1 MSVRVR
7 FEKKEGCYVLI
18 SDFFDGTFSELIMCH
33 QVGHFV
39 NNCNFYGVRF
49 AKMLEPLM
57 DRRAKLERTKRLH
70 QFLRDIEDEK
80 MWISEKLPLAQSTE
94 YGNSLLSVQM
104 LQKKNKSLQ
113 NEVDSHEPRVI
124 SVVDLGLSMIEEG
137 HPQSD
142 EFQKLIDELN
152 TLWAELLAAVQARKD
167 RLELSELT
175 QQVCSFLCTSRFY

>member
-1 MSVRVR
+1 
-7 FEKKEGCYVLI
+7 
-18 SDFFDGTFSELIMCH
+18 
-33 QVGHFV
+33 
-39 NNCNFYGVRF
+39 
-49 AKMLEPLM
+49 MLEPLIE
-57 DRRAKLERTKRLH
+57 RRAKLERTKRLH

-80 MWISEKLPLAQSTE
+80 MWIAEKLPQAQSTA

-113 NEVDSHEPRVI
+113 NEVDSHEPRII

-142 EFQKLIDELN
+142 EFQKLIDDLN
-152 TLWAELLAAVQARKD
+152 TRWAELLAAVQARKD

-175 QQVCSFLCTSRFY
+175 QQVCLFLNTLMCHCI

>member
-1 MSVRVR
+1 MFCMCTESIHECLHLQL
-7 FEKKEGCYVLI
+7 FYNSAMQEDAFMFLI
-18 SDFFDGTFSELIMCH
+18 H
-33 QVGHFV
+33 
-39 NNCNFYGVRF
+39 YRF

-80 MWISEKLPLAQSTE
+80 IWIAEKMLLAESTN

-104 LQKKNKSLQ
+104 LQKKNKSLR
-113 NEVDSHEPRVI
+113 NEIDSHEPRII

-142 EFQKLIDELN
+142 KFQELINDLN
-152 TLWAELLAAVQARKD
+152 ARWGELLEAVESRKN
-167 RLELSELT
+167 RLELSEQT
-175 QQVCSFLCTSRFY
+175 QQVNVNCYGLKHCINYL